1 MSIRVNNMS
10 FRYSEEALTLDGLNL
25 TIEQGEFV
33 LMAGPNGAGKST
45 ILKLLNGIL
54 KPGSGTITID
64 NLDTRVTPTAAL
76 ASLIAVT
83 FQNPADQIFAATVRN
98 EILFGPKI
106 LRRPNPARLADKSIE
121 LFCLGEYASNHPYD
135 LSPAH
140 RKLLTVASAVATDT
154 PILAFDE
161 PTASLSQPERLIL
174 LNALNEL
181 KREKRTLLIVSHDF
195 DFFIPEAARLALLN
209 AGRIIHIG
217 SPHDLVS
224 KPQLAKAAGMDI
236 PLSFRIQRIAEAS
249 ARGKRKAAN

>member
-1 MSIRVNNMS
+1 MSIRLSNMS
-10 FRYSEEALTLDGLNL
+10 FRYSEEALTLHGLNL

-45 ILKLLNGIL
+45 VLKLLNGIL

-98 EILFGPKI
+98 EILFGPKL
-106 LRRPNPARLADKSIE
+106 LRRANPAKLTDKCIE
-121 LFCLGEYASNHPYD
+121 LFGLEQYASNHPYD

-181 KREKRTLLIVSHDF
+181 KREKRTLLIVSHDL
-195 DFFIPEAARLALLN
+195 DFFIPEATRLVVLNGGEIVHVGNPVDIVNSRQLARTAGISIPLAFRLQRLAT
-209 AGRIIHIG
+209 
-217 SPHDLVS
+217 
-224 KPQLAKAAGMDI
+224 LARHSRQTAD
-236 PLSFRIQRIAEAS
+236 
-249 ARGKRKAAN
+249 

>member
-1 MSIRVNNMS
+1 MSIRLSNMS

-25 TIEQGEFV
+25 TIEQGDFV

-64 NLDTRVTPTAAL
+64 TLDTRVTPTAAL

-83 FQNPADQIFAATVRN
+83 FQNPVDQIFAATVRN
-98 EILFGPKI
+98 EIMFGPKL
-106 LRRPNPARLADKSIE
+106 LRRANPAKLTDKCIE
-121 LFCLGEYASNHPYD
+121 LFGLEQYASNHPYD

-161 PTASLSQPERLIL
+161 PTTSLSQPERLIL

-181 KREKRTLLIVSHDF
+181 KREKRTLLIVSHDL
-195 DFFIPEAARLALLN
+195 DFFIPEATRLALLN
-209 AGRIIHIG
+209 DGRIIHIG

-224 KPQLAKAAGMDI
+224 KPQLAKSAGLDI
-236 PLSFRIQRIAEAS
+236 PLSFRIQRIAEARATREKES
-249 ARGKRKAAN
+249 G